1 MKERREQNMLC
12 VFLCLMI
19 AVMLS
24 DAELER
30 VYSNDEH
37 ERKAKSMI
45 QKRIVRDN
53 MGLGGS

>member
-1 MKERREQNMLC
+1 MKERRDQNMLC
-12 VFLCLMI
+12 LFFCLMI

-37 ERKAKSMI
+37 ERKAKS
-45 QKRIVRDN
+45 
-53 MGLGGS
+53 L